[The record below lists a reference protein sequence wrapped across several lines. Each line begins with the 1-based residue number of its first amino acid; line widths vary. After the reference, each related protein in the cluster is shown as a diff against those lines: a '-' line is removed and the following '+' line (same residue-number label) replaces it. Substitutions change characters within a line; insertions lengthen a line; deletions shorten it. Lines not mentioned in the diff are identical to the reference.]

1 MSFGVLWHRFDE
13 NMNLFVCKASDLGC
27 SSQEALKKSPTDHG
41 KSEKSVLSFRKGAEL
56 PVTSEATNPIIGSA
70 AYAPEND
77 ALVWKIKSFP
87 GGKVRDVTSLSGLIG
102 EMTAEAAAPEKK
114 ASPIRVKFEILYF
127 TTSEMLV
134 FCIIKSGY
142 QAFPWVRH
150 ITVAGDYERRLI

>member
-1 MSFGVLWHRFDE
+1 ISFGVLWHRFDE

-27 SSQEALKKSPTDHG
+27 SSREALKKSPTDDG
-41 KSEKSVLSFRKGAEL
+41 KSKKSVLSFRKGAEL
-56 PVTSEATNPIIGSA
+56 PVTSEATNPIIGFA

-102 EMTAEAAAPEKK
+102 DAIKSIHVSDAG
-114 ASPIRVKFEILYF
+114 VKFEFLYF

-150 ITVAGDYERRLI
+150 VTVAGDYERRLI